1 MVSCIISK
9 VIKGNYLT
17 FLKIKCCAYVYN
29 LLHHFLK
36 VIMTFKWSL
45 WYIYIYVGTSFPF
58 LCFFVS
64 LKKNKNK
71 KNLRS
76 LIILQSLLKV
86 DKLLLLPMP
95 TISIIAVKL
104 LFTTICFVGFYFVPN
119 LIVII
124 FNPVYHVCIVGF
136 HCKGWV
142 IERVV
147 WRLNHLKTKEG
158 SAGISRLSI
167 PQSISC
173 ALHVLKCEESGQ
185 METAVSRE
193 YLVGKAVE
201 TKKNVP

>member
-1 MVSCIISK
+1 M
-9 VIKGNYLT
+9 
-17 FLKIKCCAYVYN
+17 
-29 LLHHFLK
+29 
-36 VIMTFKWSL
+36 
-45 WYIYIYVGTSFPF
+45 
-58 LCFFVS
+58 
-64 LKKNKNK
+64 
-71 KNLRS
+71 
-76 LIILQSLLKV
+76 IILQSLLKV

-95 TISIIAVKL
+95 TISINAVKL

-185 METAVSRE
+185 METTVSRE
-193 YLVGKAVE
+193 YLASKAFPRDTHE
-201 TKKNVP
+201 AFCSANLSSLIHTFCAYIIYTHITHKCEESF